1 MHSHFEEMMLS
12 APQSELNYKSCK
24 EYNVQATALMR
35 LGEGGTVAM
44 LLSLEGEVD
53 VQHVSKE
60 A

>member
-1 MHSHFEEMMLS
+1 MMLS